1 MIKPFQVSVVPLDLD
16 RQQALHQAFDSLQLL
31 ENAFQDFLTRI
42 DKKVE
47 EEKVRIDR
55 INERALVI
63 QAKCQKLMFLS
74 KKATRVIAKSIHP
87 NHRNKSNDYI
97 CLYSDKESFSLPVVE
112 REVFPYLHELYRIRK
127 KDPIDSFF
135 VQIEHSKG
143 DGVGNE
149 KHGDGLGRLPK
160 YLPSITS
167 VLLFNTGKNPYQSYA
182 TLDNL
187 IGKEAKEKIEEK
199 VGLAEPPK
207 SLTSD
212 NDRIISRGVE
222 NIKYKPQMGSVPEFN
237 LPSNLNL
244 PNLAQVEFSVN
255 FVGIAPSLP
264 AVPTITEKVFVVQQK
279 VSSTINEIP
288 QQPIIDITQPIK
300 QDTPVV
306 ISQSIQLPTKITPP
320 PPPPLPQPPLIS
332 TNIPSSFDEVQKM
345 KKKEEQIIKQKQ
357 NKIQNNNSND
367 LDLVS
372 QLRQSLL
379 RRNMAMQ
386 ARSNNNV
393 KNESD
398 SEGFIET
405 LSDSESE
412 SFEHVKSI

>member
-1 MIKPFQVSVVPLDLD
+1 
-16 RQQALHQAFDSLQLL
+16 
-31 ENAFQDFLTRI
+31 
-42 DKKVE
+42 
-47 EEKVRIDR
+47 
-55 INERALVI
+55 
-63 QAKCQKLMFLS
+63 
-74 KKATRVIAKSIHP
+74 
-87 NHRNKSNDYI
+87 
-97 CLYSDKESFSLPVVE
+97 
-112 REVFPYLHELYRIRK
+112 
-127 KDPIDSFF
+127 
-135 VQIEHSKG
+135 
-143 DGVGNE
+143 
-149 KHGDGLGRLPK
+149 
-160 YLPSITS
+160 
-167 VLLFNTGKNPYQSYA
+167 
-182 TLDNL
+182 
-187 IGKEAKEKIEEK
+187 
-199 VGLAEPPK
+199 
-207 SLTSD
+207 
-212 NDRIISRGVE
+212 
-222 NIKYKPQMGSVPEFN
+222 MGSVPEFN